1 MLVVQSGQY
10 VQRDS
15 TFVKSSDMIQF
26 FLSSAS
32 SLAARLD
39 LDFALFHKERKKA
52 NEVARMVL
60 VGNVKGKTA
69 VLIDDMVCSPVRPFQ
84 GSIVADARR

>member
-1 MLVVQSGQY
+1 MPVVRNGQSRLSRLLWVIY
-10 VQRDS
+10 LTSPR
-15 TFVKSSDMIQF
+15 
-26 FLSSAS
+26 FLSAS

-69 VLIDDMVCSPVRPFQ
+69 ILIDDMVRMSPPI
-84 GSIVADARR
+84 SDPTSTD